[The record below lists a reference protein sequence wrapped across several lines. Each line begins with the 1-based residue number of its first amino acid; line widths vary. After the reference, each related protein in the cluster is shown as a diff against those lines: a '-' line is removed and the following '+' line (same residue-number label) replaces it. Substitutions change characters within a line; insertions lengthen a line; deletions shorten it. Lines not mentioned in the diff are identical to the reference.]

1 MAPTPKRITR
11 KRRERI
17 AKVMGLR
24 EIGLS
29 YEEIAEKLNISKGTA
44 YADVNDG
51 LNLAITEPAE
61 NVRKLELRRLDQ
73 LNKIAMAIAVN
84 RHFEHATRLNAI
96 DRVLRVQDRRAKL
109 LGLDK
114 QTPNQNAD
122 NVAEILRTFLN
133 PTQNDSDTLT

>member
-1 MAPTPKRITR
+1 MAATPKRVTR

-17 AKVMGLR
+17 AKVMSLR

-29 YEEIAEKLNISKGTA
+29 YEEIANQLNISKSTA
-44 YADVNDG
+44 HADVNDG

-61 NVRKLELRRLDQ
+61 HVRKLELRRLDQ
-73 LNKIAMAIAVN
+73 LNKTAMSIALDGQY
-84 RHFEHATRLNAI
+84 EHSARLNAV

-114 QTPNQNAD
+114 QTPTQNTD
-122 NVAEILRTFLN
+122 NVAEILRSFLN

>member
-1 MAPTPKRITR
+1 MATTPKRITR

-17 AKVMGLR
+17 AKAMNLR
-24 EIGLS
+24 ERGS
-29 YEEIAEKLNISKGTA
+29 NYEEIANQLNISVSTA

-61 NVRKLELRRLDQ
+61 NVRKLELRRLDTVQ
-73 LNKIAMAIAVN
+73 LIAMNLVTSRN
-84 RHFEHATRLNAI
+84 VEHTTRLNAI
-96 DRVLRVQDRRAKL
+96 DRVLRVQDRRARL

-122 NVAEILRTFLN
+122 NVAEILRAFLN
-133 PTQNDSDTLT
+133 PTQDDSDTLT